1 MMTIEQLQAKR
12 IGIIGFGKE
21 GQAVARFLRRH
32 GLQAFVFD
40 EQSRSGFPEELIR
53 ELEGAG
59 FAFQI
64 GTPITDFSGVDIVFR
79 SPGFHRLHPAL
90 RAAEAAGL
98 VVTSQTKWFLEQ
110 CPAQVIGVTGTKGK
124 GTTVSLIARCLE
136 ESIAQGGVVNHISP
150 NAAVFVTGNIGKTDP
165 LDLLDVLEPKDFVVF
180 ELSSFQLQDVTTSP
194 HVAVCLMVTS
204 EHLDHHKSLE
214 EYHAAKAPI
223 ANYQKLDDV
232 IIYAADYEISRRIG
246 QLSRGAKYSYTRT
259 SGGAYGATIQNEK
272 DMIVFHGTP
281 TEGSIDLQGRVLR
294 GAHNLENMAAAA
306 LAAQAVG
313 VSLSTITHA
322 LVTFPGL
329 EHRLEYVRTVNGVT
343 FYNDSFATTPESTM
357 AAIAAFD
364 DPKIVILG
372 GSEKNSDFNNLAKCI
387 ADTVSV
393 RSLIVIGVTAPRIL
407 QALQTAGYTG
417 AYVTGAMTMNEI
429 GKQILEVAQS
439 GDVVLLSP
447 ACASFDMFPNYKERG
462 AQFKAYVN
470 SLTERLV

>member
-1 MMTIEQLQAKR
+1 MLSIESLHSQR

-32 GLQAFVFD
+32 GLQALVFD
-40 EQSRSGFPEELIR
+40 EQPRSGFPEELIR
-53 ELEGAG
+53 ELEGAE
-59 FAFQI
+59 FVFQL
-64 GTPITDFSGVDIVFR
+64 GVPITNFSGVDIVFR

-110 CPAQVIGVTGTKGK
+110 CSAQVIGVTGTKGK

-136 ESIAQGGVVNHISP
+136 ESIAQGGVMDRILP

-194 HVAVCLMVTS
+194 HIAVCLMVTS

-223 ANYQKLDDV
+223 ANYQKSEDV
-232 IIYAADYEISRRIG
+232 VVFAEDYEISRRIG
-246 QLSRGAKYSYTRT
+246 HLSRGTKYSYSRT
-259 SGGAYGATIQNEK
+259 DGSESGVTIQNEQSTL
-272 DMIVFHGTP
+272 VFRGTP
-281 TEGSIDLQGRVLR
+281 AEGSIDLQGRILR

-313 VSLSTITHA
+313 VPLSIIAHA

-329 EHRLEYVRTVNGVT
+329 EHRLEYVRTVNDIA

-364 DPKIVILG
+364 NPKVVIVG
-372 GSEKNSDFNNLAKCI
+372 GSEKNSDFNNLAKRI
-387 ADTVSV
+387 AETESI
-393 RSLIVIGVTAPRIL
+393 RSLIVIGVTTPRIL
-407 QALQTAGYTG
+407 QALQKAGYTG
-417 AYVTGAMTMNEI
+417 AYTTGALSMNEI
-429 GKQILEVAQS
+429 GQQVMGVAQS

-447 ACASFDMFPNYKERG
+447 ACASFDMFRNYKERG
-462 AQFKAYVN
+462 DQFKAYVN
-470 SLTERLV
+470 SLIEHSV